1 MIEVFEMRRLLVCLG
16 KWVGL
21 HTYLYRIAP
30 SFLDRADE
38 IAAAQVLGTRD
49 DPSPVYAA
57 ILTAYRLAV
66 LGDFDMFE
74 LEGLDTPFIGNGDGE
89 WWPEDPEMSSLY
101 VPVHAWFYVVTFA
114 IGLFLFNILVSSHLG

>member
-1 MIEVFEMRRLLVCLG
+1 MGF
-16 KWVGL
+16 
-21 HTYLYRIAP
+21 TPNLYRIAP
-30 SFLDRADE
+30 SFLDHADE

-49 DPSPVYAA
+49 GFYAA
-57 ILTAYRLAV
+57 VLTAYRLAV

-101 VPVHAWFYVVTFA
+101 APVHAWFYVVTFA